1 MKITLEPKELERDP
15 NLFDWA
21 LRTARSPGDQIVV
34 LPGATALTRGSWAFP
49 EFGWIGLADRVSLNL
64 TGSILRLSPGA
75 VLQTDGVERPSK
87 DINLLWIGDGSS
99 IKGGVL
105 DANYHEFPGWSC
117 GGVRAFGRCTLEKL
131 TIMGLSGSR
140 GLQESFAF
148 SAQGATGGTIISEV
162 AVEKCKVDDADSYVS
177 GIYVGATED
186 NGEESTVKN
195 CNVYLGPRGQFA
207 YSSTFDTLFINC
219 YGDAM
224 RFWYTD
230 TGPGIA
236 RIESCKGVVS
246 YSVIGSVATPYDLDV
261 VLAKVSRVNRQIIVA
276 NSSFSALDLATAE
289 KMFGPS
295 LNIGARWV
303 EWWNK
308 SAEGIGAVVIVNST
322 LTGFRWRS
330 AVAAETGAV
339 IYLNCSG
346 VTTDGDTA
354 TPGSFQPISGEIKL

>member
-21 LRTARSPGDQIVV
+21 LRTARRPGDQIIV

-87 DINLLWIGDGSS
+87 DLNLLWIGAGSS
-99 IKGGVL
+99 ITGGVL

-117 GGVRAFGRCTLEKL
+117 GGVRAFGNCLLKKLE
-131 TIMGLSGSR
+131 IIGLSGSR
-140 GLQESFAF
+140 KLKESFAF

-162 AVEKCKVDDADSYVS
+162 TVEKCKVDDADSYVS

-186 NGEESTVKN
+186 NGVHSIVEGCEVK
-195 CNVYLGPRGQFA
+195 LGPRGQFA
-207 YSSTFDTLFINC
+207 YSSTFDTLFKDC
-219 YGDAM
+219 YGEAM

-236 RIESCKGVVS
+236 RIENCKGHVS
-246 YSVIGSVATPYDLDV
+246 YSAIGSVATPYDLDV
-261 VLAKVSRVNRQIIVA
+261 ILAKVSRVNRQVIVA
-276 NSSFSALDLATAE
+276 NSDFVALDLATAE
-289 KMFGPS
+289 KVFGPNAN
-295 LNIGARWV
+295 LGARWV

-308 SAEGIGAVVIVNST
+308 SANGMGAVLIINST
-322 LTGFRWRS
+322 LVGFRWRS

-339 IYLNCSG
+339 IYLSCFG
-346 VTTDGDTA
+346 ATTDGDTV
-354 TPGSFQPISGEIKL
+354 TPESFQPISEEIET